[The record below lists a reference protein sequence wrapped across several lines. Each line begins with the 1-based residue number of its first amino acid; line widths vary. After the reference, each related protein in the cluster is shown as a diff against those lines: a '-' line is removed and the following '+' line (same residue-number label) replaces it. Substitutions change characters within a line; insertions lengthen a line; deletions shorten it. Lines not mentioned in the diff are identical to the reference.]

1 MKKRLEVLIALL
13 LSVVLVA
20 TNFAGLI
27 PGKKVF
33 AASDKYVIQWEND
46 QETDTRVGTY
56 VDFDGVSHSITFTKW
71 TETDKL
77 PDTAG
82 NYYLANDVNINDHWV
97 VPSGETTIC
106 LNGKCVS
113 SSDQYI
119 YCVYVNNNKINII
132 DSAGLKGEIHGLNT
146 DDGNYAMALYG
157 SSILNLYSGNIT
169 DWGFGISVSSNA
181 KAYIYN
187 VQISG
192 CNYGIFNNQDS
203 YVFFY
208 GGTCDN
214 NSIDIYTVNWS
225 FYQTGGSIG
234 KNITSKSSCPYKYV
248 TLDKNDGSNEQ
259 KGFYIQKETT
269 TVEDPFTRDGYTFLS
284 WNTKPDGSGTSYSKI
299 PAIEQT
305 LYAQWEE
312 IQTPDPTPVTPEDK
326 KEEQKETTD
335 TNDDKSSTPSN
346 SYQNE
351 WVDHQWY
358 DANGNATYKY
368 KGYWKKNSTGWWF
381 EDEKGWYPQDQWQK
395 IDGDWYFF
403 DDTGYMAENEYAGSW
418 GYYVEGNWWV
428 GSDGRWDGSE
438 PGVWR
443 LSSNGKWWFKDSTG
457 WYAKSKWYKI
467 RGTWYYFDDEGWWDE
482 SKTE

>member
-33 AASDKYVIQWEND
+33 AASDKYIIHWED
-46 QETDTRVGTY
+46 DAETDTRVGTY

-71 TETDKL
+71 TATDSL
-77 PDTAG
+77 PSTAG
-82 NYYLANDVNINDHWV
+82 NYYLANDVSLNNIWFA
-97 VPSGETTIC
+97 PSGETTIC

-113 SSDQYI
+113 SSGNCIKILGDNKLNIFDSVGDSGVIKSSKVTDYCAI
-119 YCVYVNNNKINII
+119 YLASYSV
-132 DSAGLKGEIHGLNT
+132 
-146 DDGNYAMALYG
+146 
-157 SSILNLYSGNIT
+157 LNLYSGNINES
-169 DWGFGISVSSNA
+169 DFGIKAFGYA
-181 KAYIYN
+181 KVYIYN
-187 VQISG
+187 AKIYG
-192 CNYGIFNNQDS
+192 CNCGLSNFSQTNVY
-203 YVFFY
+203 FY
-208 GGTCDN
+208 GGICEN
-214 NSIDIYTVNWS
+214 NSTYDLYLVNWQ
-225 FYQTGGSIG
+225 FNQTGGSVGNII
-234 KNITSKSSCPYKYV
+234 KNDSGGCNYVYV
-248 TLDKNDGSNEQ
+248 TLEKNDGSNER
-259 KGFYIQKETT
+259 KGFCIKDETT
-269 TVEDPFTRDGYTFLS
+269 PIEDPFTRDGYTFLS
-284 WNTKPDGSGTSYSKI
+284 WNTEPDGSGTSYSKI

-305 LYAQWEE
+305 LYAQWEDNS
-312 IQTPDPTPVTPEDK
+312 TPDPTPVTPEDK

-335 TNDDKSSTPSN
+335 TNEDKSSTSSN

-368 KGYWKKNSTGWWF
+368 KGYWKKNSIGWWF

-395 IDGDWYFF
+395 IDGKWYFF
-403 DDTGYMAENEYAGSW
+403 DTIGYMAQNEYAGSW
-418 GYYVEGNWWV
+418 GSYSEGNWWV
-428 GSDGRWDGSE
+428 GDDGAWDGSE

-467 RGTWYYFDDEGWWDE
+467 RGTWYYFDDDGWWDE